1 MNLNYVLYVAPLIL
15 GMLSGFASNLSGAG
29 SKIPAR
35 PPGVVFG
42 IVWFMLYLLIG
53 IAWVEAR
60 KVNQLE
66 SDILFLI
73 LTVALVIW
81 PFMYNISSKVALYVL
96 LVILLITIIVV
107 GYSWITSKIAGYLI
121 SPLLAWIIFAMLL
134 NFTEVNMQDARRNK

>member
-1 MNLNYVLYVAPLIL
+1 MFLNYILYVAPLIL
-15 GMLSGFASNLSGAG
+15 GMLSGFVGNLSSAG

-42 IVWFMLYLLIG
+42 VVWFMLYLLIG

-73 LTVALVIW
+73 LTISLTLW
-81 PFMYNISSKVALYVL
+81 PLMYNVSSKAALYTL

-121 SPLLAWIIFAMLL
+121 SPLLAWIIFAIML
-134 NFTEVNMQDARRNK
+134 NFTEVNMFVK